1 MHEVDYLCGVELGIG
16 DILGGLVSSES
27 GPASNPGYVPRAYGG
42 PLLPSSAP
50 HQLPLSSRTASKLL
64 NPVEHQQPFWKA
76 IATAGRNSG
85 CCGVPP
91 LPMLRLN
98 VAAVIAGS
106 GGFWRVDR
114 HRGGG
119 GRHST
124 PPGQVRVLRSPVP
137 CLLRSPQGFTA
148 ACGPVLVCRRAA
160 PGRHQRGSP
169 CGWRWTGRTSLRTRW
184 LVARLG
190 AVGTWWAGCQLM
202 G

>member
-27 GPASNPGYVPRAYGG
+27 GPASNPGYVPPRVRW

-50 HQLPLSSRTASKLL
+50 HQLALGSRTASKLL

-137 CLLRSPQGFTA
+137 CLLRSPQGLQPPAVQYWSA
-148 ACGPVLVCRRAA
+148 AERPRGGTIEVRLADGGGPAERPSARA
-160 PGRHQRGSP
+160 GWWLGSV
-169 CGWRWTGRTSLRTRW
+169 RWAHGGQD
-184 LVARLG
+184 AN
-190 AVGTWWAGCQLM
+190 
-202 G
+202 